1 MIIIDTERFDC
12 VLELTLQT
20 TMSGL
25 LVIHIGRLQTYFI
38 NVIYRARLQIARELN
53 LRIGAFAISIL
64 RQFLLLLASSLRA
77 FETEYLVSTSVTVVW
92 TRGLYSGREA
102 IQRMCP

>member
-38 NVIYRARLQIARELN
+38 NVIY
-53 LRIGAFAISIL
+53 
-64 RQFLLLLASSLRA
+64 
-77 FETEYLVSTSVTVVW
+77 SVTD
-92 TRGLYSGREA
+92 RERVEFKNWRVRNIDTTPVFVA
-102 IQRMCP
+102 TCLLFESL